1 VGCTM
6 RCIRREA
13 LRRVEPF
20 FTVDGS
26 FFGPEMM
33 VLTVLV
39 KTSMIQI
46 PVNYTKRVGTSSVTG
61 NKWVA
66 LRLGLR
72 MIALILSYRVRS
84 WIAPEQFETTAPA
97 QAHRVLPTVDLALE
111 ADEEDEEK
119 KNIR

>member
-1 VGCTM
+1 
-6 RCIRREA
+6 
-13 LRRVEPF
+13 
-20 FTVDGS
+20 
-26 FFGPEMM
+26 MM
-33 VLTVLV
+33 VLTVLM

-66 LRLGLR
+66 FRLGLR

-84 WIAPEQFETTAPA
+84 WIDPDQFETASSIGA
-97 QAHRVLPTVDLALE
+97 ERVLETVDLALE

-119 KNIR
+119 QHLR